1 MANLSSALRFTE
13 HWKRAIEL
21 KPSLD
26 DLKFASLPLASLHTL
41 LPHGLRRGSIA
52 EIHGTRSSGRTALSF
67 HILAEATSRGEICA
81 VVDLHDNFHPSSAS
95 AAGVQLDR
103 LVWVRCGGHAPF
115 AMRSIDLL
123 LHAGGFGVV
132 SLDVCEASARVL
144 NSIPLS
150 YWHRFRQ
157 TLQDTPTILLICA
170 ASLQAKSCASNN
182 LQTKVKASQW
192 SAEKPFSLLKGLE
205 VHATAGKVTQIRP
218 QTFFLPALP

>member
-1 MANLSSALRFTE
+1 MANLSSALRYRE
-13 HWKRAIEL
+13 HWKRAVEL

-26 DLKFASLPLASLHTL
+26 DQLPPLALTSLRTL
-41 LPHGLRRGSIA
+41 LPQGLRRGSIV
-52 EIHGTRSSGRTALSF
+52 EIHGSRSSGRTALSF
-67 HILAEATSRGEICA
+67 QILAEATNRGEICA
-81 VVDLHDNFHPSSAS
+81 LVDLHDNFHPSSAL

-132 SLDVCEASARVL
+132 SLDLCEASARVL

-157 TLQDTPTILLICA
+157 TLQDTTTIFLICA
-170 ASLQAKSCASNN
+170 ASLQAKFCAGNN
-182 LQTKVKASQW
+182 LQTKLKASQW
-192 SAEKPFSLLKGLE
+192 TVGKPFSLLKGLE

-218 QTFFLPALP
+218 RPFFLPTLP